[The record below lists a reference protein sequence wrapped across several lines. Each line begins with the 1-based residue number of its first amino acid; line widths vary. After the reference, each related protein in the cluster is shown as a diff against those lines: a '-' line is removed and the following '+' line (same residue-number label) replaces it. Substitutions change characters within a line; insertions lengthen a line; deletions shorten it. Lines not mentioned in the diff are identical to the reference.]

1 MENILLIRFSIE
13 KLNELPGPYAFQK
26 GFLVGQAVPARF
38 LKGLKVF
45 EGDTLK
51 TLQGEEYVTFVAI
64 KGDYALLKEEIEPRI
79 VLNENISQ
87 RKAEPLVRI
96 VNEIRGPISEVR
108 LAQDGIGTESEWCTK
123 GFLYAWN

>member
-26 GFLVGQAVPARF
+26 GFLVGKAVPERF

-51 TLQGEEYVTFVAI
+51 TLQGEEYV
-64 KGDYALLKEEIEPRI
+64 K
-79 VLNENISQ
+79 
-87 RKAEPLVRI
+87 
-96 VNEIRGPISEVR
+96 
-108 LAQDGIGTESEWCTK
+108 IGR
-123 GFLYAWN
+123 AHV